1 MLLPRPKKTGKKL
14 RTPNF
19 IFIGVWQPCLI
30 TQYSKHWKH
39 YASFHTCDWGN
50 IRIHCNIR
58 CDTIDTILYFYTDVS
73 TTQTYSV
80 SDLSVICYLPQRSW
94 GKVMFLRMSVILFTG
109 GGCLSACWDTPLGAV
124 YAGRYGQQAGGTHP
138 TGMHSCYVFYRK
150 RRHKSLM

>member
-39 YASFHTCDWGN
+39 YGSFHTCDWGN

-58 CDTIDTILYFYTDVS
+58 CDTIYTILYFYTDVS

-80 SDLSVICYLPQRSW
+80 SDPSVICYLPQRSW
-94 GKVMFLRMSVILFTG
+94 GKVMFLHMSVILFTG
-109 GGCLSACWDTPLGAV
+109 GLPQCLLGYPPPREQFMLGDTHNKRAV
-124 YAGRYGQQAGGTHP
+124 RILLECILVTSFIANVDTN
-138 TGMHSCYVFYRK
+138 
-150 RRHKSLM
+150 L